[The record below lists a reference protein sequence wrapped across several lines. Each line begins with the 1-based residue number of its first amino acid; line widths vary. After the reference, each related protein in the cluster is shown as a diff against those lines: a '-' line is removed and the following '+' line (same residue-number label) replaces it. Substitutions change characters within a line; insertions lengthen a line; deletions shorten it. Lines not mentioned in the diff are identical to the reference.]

1 MDAMSAVSP
10 LPERVAMLRN
20 PKRVT
25 DALPFLAVVAS
36 ACFLAASPSRAA
48 AGALPCAADVPG
60 RALDFWLGHW
70 RISDG
75 ERPSRATSVVSRE
88 LGDCLIV
95 ENWSDSAGHRGENLF
110 GYNLDSRT
118 WSGMFADNRGHIHI
132 FVQGTV
138 GANRAEFDGHSR
150 GPSGKDVLNRISIV
164 RETPD
169 DIEQT
174 WQQSA
179 DGGATWATVFQGKY
193 SRTRT

>member
-10 LPERVAMLRN
+10 LHERDVMLRN
-20 PKRVT
+20 PRRLT
-25 DALPFLAVVAS
+25 DAWPLLALAVS
-36 ACFLAASPSRAA
+36 ACLLAATPSHAA
-48 AGALPCAADVPG
+48 AGPLPCAADAQS

-75 ERPSRATSVVSRE
+75 ERPSRATSVVSLE
-88 LGDCLIV
+88 LGECLVV

-138 GANRAEFDGHSR
+138 GANRAEFDGRSR
-150 GPSGKDVLNRISIV
+150 GPNGKDVLNRISIV
-164 RETPD
+164 REAAD

-179 DGGATWATVFQGKY
+179 DGGATWTTVFQGKY
-193 SRTRT
+193 SRART